1 MQIVGSNGVAANG
14 DGGQV
19 SLVNQLVEF
28 DRWRQVLYVIIP
40 GGLGTSGV
48 GGVDELP
55 RLDFY
60 VPPTPELEVLPDTE
74 AHSLDS
80 SPTFKA
86 SISSLVRMTMRA
98 AALESK

>member
-1 MQIVGSNGVAANG
+1 MRSGSLAA
-14 DGGQV
+14 
-19 SLVNQLVEF
+19 SAL
-28 DRWRQVLYVIIP
+28 RHRPWRACYFRCWW
-40 GGLGTSGV
+40 
-48 GGVDELP
+48 VDELP

-80 SPTFKA
+80 SPGRPTFKV

>member
-1 MQIVGSNGVAANG
+1 MY
-14 DGGQV
+14 
-19 SLVNQLVEF
+19 
-28 DRWRQVLYVIIP
+28 YVIIP

-80 SPTFKA
+80 SPGRPTFKV
-86 SISSLVRMTMRA
+86 SISSLVRITMRA

>member
-1 MQIVGSNGVAANG
+1 
-14 DGGQV
+14 
-19 SLVNQLVEF
+19 
-28 DRWRQVLYVIIP
+28 VLYVIIP
-40 GGLGTSGV
+40 GGLVTSGV

-60 VPPTPELEVLPDTE
+60 VPPTPELEILPDTA

-80 SPTFKA
+80 TPGRPTFKV